1 MQNNEFNLD
10 DFVDAA
16 TGVPASEVVKDPGH
30 YHLTPIEPDQGSAR
44 DQLYPPI
51 EENFWDDRT
60 MASDEELS
68 ANELLTRAMTQAHDP
83 TERSVTI
90 PVKKLMEVKVK
101 IGNIERKAQ
110 ANGQLCMEK
119 TQELVRLRAELSAC
133 QQSREEKIDTISRVW
148 TLLENESPLGED
160 LSAKDVRAALI
171 GQPEVDAK
179 SVLGQ
184 DVEDPDLITRVP
196 TAEELRGE

>member
-16 TGVPASEVVKDPGH
+16 TGRPASEVVGKPGH
-30 YHLTPIEPDQGSAR
+30 YHLSPVEAHEDKP
-44 DQLYPPI
+44 
-51 EENFWDDRT
+51 
-60 MASDEELS
+60 S

-90 PVKKLMEVKVK
+90 PVKKLMEVQVE
-101 IGNIERKAQ
+101 IGNIQRKAQ

-133 QQSREEKIDTISRVW
+133 QQSREEKIDLLSKVWELVEVWDGPTAGPGAPSR
-148 TLLENESPLGED
+148 EAA
-160 LSAKDVRAALI
+160 AKLRKVLTTR
-171 GQPEVDAK
+171 PEVNAE

>member
-1 MQNNEFNLD
+1 MEHKGQMDEPFNLD
-10 DFVDAA
+10 NFVDAA
-16 TGVPASEVVKDPGH
+16 TGRPASEVIGGPGH
-30 YHLTPIEPDQGSAR
+30 YHLTPAEAHGDKPSAG
-44 DQLYPPI
+44 
-51 EENFWDDRT
+51 
-60 MASDEELS
+60 
-68 ANELLTRAMTQAHDP
+68 ELLTRAMTQAHDP

-90 PVKKLMEVKVK
+90 PVKKLMEVQVE
-101 IGNIERKAQ
+101 IGNIQRKAQ

-133 QQSREEKIDTISRVW
+133 QQSREEKIDLLSKVWELVEVWDGPTAGPGAPSR
-148 TLLENESPLGED
+148 EAA
-160 LSAKDVRAALI
+160 AKLRKVLTTR
-171 GQPEVDAK
+171 PEVNAE

>member
-1 MQNNEFNLD
+1 MDHKGQMDEPFNLD
-10 DFVDAA
+10 NFVDAA
-16 TGVPASEVVKDPGH
+16 TGRPASEVIGGPGH
-30 YHLTPIEPDQGSAR
+30 YKLSPKSEESEN
-44 DQLYPPI
+44 PPP
-51 EENFWDDRT
+51 
-60 MASDEELS
+60 ASDMLGD
-68 ANELLTRAMTQAHDP
+68 LMQQKHDP
-83 TERSVTI
+83 TELSVTI
-90 PVKKLMEVKVK
+90 PVKKLMEVIVE
-101 IGNIERKAQ
+101 IGNVQRKAQ